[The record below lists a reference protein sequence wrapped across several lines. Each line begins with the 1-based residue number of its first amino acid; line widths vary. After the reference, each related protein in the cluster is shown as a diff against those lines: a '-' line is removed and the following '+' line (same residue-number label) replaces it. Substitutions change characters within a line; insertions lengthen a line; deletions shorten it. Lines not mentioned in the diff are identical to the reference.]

1 MVDNQ
6 SNSDDDDGVMVVG
19 KTKLSPVVDSDALVA
34 QITESV
40 MKQISDNM
48 KSHKQNHEDSS
59 VDSDDEDGVDLVT
72 TPLDSATYDYECMDP
87 RVYSAKFSAFKK
99 LVENFDILAA
109 VNKVNFKK
117 IIQHF

>member
-1 MVDNQ
+1 MVDIQ

-40 MKQISDNM
+40 MKQISDTM
-48 KSHKQNHEDSS
+48 KSNKQNHEDSS
-59 VDSDDEDGVDLVT
+59 DDSDDEDGVDLVT

-109 VNKVNFKK
+109 INKVNFKK